1 MFSGWLFDAY
11 AKNDKMV
18 FWIRQEDGNTI
29 RLEDEWSHPIYV
41 ATDDHSLFEQIL
53 GSEDISGHVSSS
65 EIVAK
70 YEKLTDS
77 RESMVLQLRLK
88 DSNNATNIASKIEK
102 KFRFGK
108 IRLYNVDVL
117 PAQTYFYE
125 HGIFPTCYSRVNTSK
140 SGLDWDVRDDVWST
154 DYELPQFENIHL
166 RIFPKVKEGRI
177 PRYKDR
183 IDHIEIQKYLTDEII
198 RIEEESE
205 IDIVY
210 KLMKQIANTNPD
222 FVLTDNGDSF
232 TFPYLIERANCNGI
246 ELELGREKDS
256 GGLVKPAK
264 EGTSYF
270 SYGKIFF
277 KPSTVKLPGRIH
289 IDTDNSFIM
298 AESGLPGLY
307 ELARICRMPFHTA
320 SRASIGKCMSSLQF
334 YHADRKNVLIP
345 WKPTLAEY
353 VKSLDELLIADRG
366 GMILEPR
373 IGVHENVAEL
383 DFVSLYPTIMQKMNI
398 SSETVFC
405 QCCPDSK
412 LQVPGLDNYYRC
424 EKRKG
429 LVPTAL
435 EILLSKRKIYKELR
449 NSTSDA
455 KLREMYNARQTALKW
470 VLVTSFGYLGFNNAK
485 FGRIDA
491 HIAVCAFDR
500 HILIQTI
507 RTAEQQGFKILH
519 AIVDSIWVQKKAGQK
534 IARIEDYEALKQTIE
549 NETHFDIS
557 LEGVY
562 KWIAFVPS
570 KSNNIVGVPNR
581 YFGVFEDG
589 TLKLRG
595 IEARRHDTP
604 IFFSNYQQL
613 ILSMLSEANTVNEV
627 KALFPKIMDMFQR
640 HMKLLKERR
649 VNLDNLAFTKRISKN
664 YDEYEDRNTVE
675 NNAILKLSRG
685 GKSLRAGEIL
695 KYVITDY
702 YRKYSKKRSIP
713 IELAN
718 SHTEYDVKRYCEI
731 LEDVTNTVT
740 EPFGL
745 SLKGDGARQF

>member
-18 FWIRQEDGNTI
+18 FWIRQSNGDTVRIEDK
-29 RLEDEWSHPIYV
+29 WSHPIYV
-41 ATDDHSLFEQIL
+41 ATDDNSLFREIL
-53 GSEDISGHVSSS
+53 ESEDIAQQISSS
-65 EIVAK
+65 EIVPK
-70 YEKLTDS
+70 YEQLTDS
-77 RESMVLQLRLK
+77 KESMVLQLRLK
-88 DSNNATNIASKIEK
+88 DSNKATKVASKIEK
-102 KFRFGK
+102 KFKFGK

-125 HGIFPTCYSRVNTSK
+125 HGIFPTCYCHIDTGK
-140 SGLDWDVRDDVWST
+140 SGLDWNLSDSVWSS

-166 RIFPKVKEGRI
+166 RVFPKVAEGTI
-177 PRYKDR
+177 PRYTDK

-198 RIEEESE
+198 RIEEDSE
-205 IDIVY
+205 IGIFS
-210 KLMKQIANTNPD
+210 KLMNQMAKTNAD
-222 FVLTDNGDSF
+222 FVLTDDGDSF
-232 TFPYLIERANCNGI
+232 TFPYLIERANSNNI
-246 ELELGREKDS
+246 KLELGREKGDD
-256 GGLVKPAK
+256 GLVKPAK

-289 IDTDNSFIM
+289 IDTDNSFII

-307 ELARICRMPFHTA
+307 EVARICRMPFHTA

-334 YHADRKNVLIP
+334 YHADKKNVLIP
-345 WKPTLAEY
+345 WKPTLAEH

-383 DFVSLYPTIMQKMNI
+383 DFVSLYPSIMQKMNI
-398 SSETVFC
+398 SAETVFC

-412 LQVPGLDNYYRC
+412 LLVPGLENYYRC

-435 EILLSKRKIYKELR
+435 EILLNKRKIYKRLR
-449 NSTSDA
+449 NSTTET
-455 KLREMYNARQTALKW
+455 KLKEMYNARQTALKW

-500 HILIQTI
+500 KILIQTI

-519 AIVDSIWVQKKAGQK
+519 AIVDSIWVQKNYGQKKAGADDYGSLK
-534 IARIEDYEALKQTIE
+534 EAIEKQT
-549 NETHFDIS
+549 NFDIS

-570 KSNNIVGVPNR
+570 KSNDIVGVPNR

-589 TLKLRG
+589 SLKLRG

-613 ILSMLSEANTVNEV
+613 ILNMLSEADTINEA
-627 KALFPKIMDMFQR
+627 KAMFPKIHTIFLS
-640 HMKLLKERR
+640 HLKFLKERR
-649 VNLDNLAFTKRISKN
+649 ISLNDLAFTKRISKN
-664 YDEYEDRNTVE
+664 YDEYEDRNTLE
-675 NNAILKLSRG
+675 NNAILNLSGG

-695 KYVITDY
+695 KYVVTDY
-702 YRKYSKKRSIP
+702 YRKNSKKRSIP

-718 SHTEYDVKRYCEI
+718 SQTKYDVKRYCQV
-731 LEDVTNTVT
+731 LEEVTNTVVQ
-740 EPFGL
+740 PFGL
-745 SLKGDGARQF
+745 SIKIENTIEF